1 MNEYAQPPWFP
12 QASGS
17 AGTEHW
23 GKEGEFM
30 NDMILIIYT
39 YSYTRILAH
48 QDILDVRCT
57 QHLQSIC

>member
-48 QDILDVRCT
+48 
-57 QHLQSIC
+57 